1 MLTRNKLLT
10 RKKPLRSR
18 GKKKP
23 TKAEAAY
30 MDAIARRG
38 CVIAWVLGMDRI
50 PGEVHHLTVGS
61 KHGAPR
67 RGHKDTVCLN
77 SYSHRGVPFGGWTF
91 DQCKAAFG
99 PSLALEPKAFREKY
113 PDSLLLELQQQLLD
127 SPEDEAA

>member
-1 MLTRNKLLT
+1 MIRTKPLT

-18 GKKKP
+18 GKKKA
-23 TKAEAAY
+23 TKAESAH
-30 MDAIARRG
+30 MDAIASRG
-38 CVIAWVLGMDRI
+38 CVIAFLRGMKRV

-77 SYSHRGVPFGGWTF
+77 SYSHRGVPFGGWSLER
-91 DQCKAAFG
+91 CREVFG
-99 PSLALEPKAFREKY
+99 PSLALEPRAFRAEY
-113 PDSLLLELQQQLLD
+113 PDSLLQEAQQQLLD